1 MGRNLEPRRSKKAV
15 PVVEAAPAPPIHEYH
30 LEEEEEEEDGDGG
43 GGHGDGGHGGGG
55 HDDIGCPG

>member
-30 LEEEEEEEDGDGG
+30 LKEEEDGDGG

>member
-1 MGRNLEPRRSKKAV
+1 MGWVGGRVGRNLEPRRSKKAV

-30 LEEEEEEEDGDGG
+30 LKEEEDGNGG
-43 GGHGDGGHGGGG
+43 GGHGGGG